1 MASARRKR
9 VRNMS
14 RKPPTR
20 CEKALST
27 TYPDPFSLW
36 SFRVSDRRLLL
47 DENPGQSRQDIY
59 NMQR

>member
-1 MASARRKR
+1 MASAMRKR

-27 TYPDPFSLW
+27 TYPDPFYLL

-47 DENPGQSRQDIY
+47 DEDPGQSRRDIY

>member
-1 MASARRKR
+1 MASARRTR

-20 CEKALST
+20 CAKAPST
-27 TYPDPFSLW
+27 TYPDSFYLLA
-36 SFRVSDRRLLL
+36 FRVSDRRLLW
-47 DENPGQSRQDIY
+47 DENPGQSRRDIY